1 MAVHRILLTVC
12 VIFLSC
18 LVSYTS
24 SFEPVEATLPS
35 RVNGTPK
42 KGSRH
47 HDIQETNPKPEDVEG
62 LGGGTGRSRSD
73 LGSLLG
79 KYQEAPVQGR
89 AGTGTQDAPD
99 IPVYE
104 KMTGSPV
111 GSGARK
117 VPEDPTPTSDVSEDQ
132 PDGLYPDRSARGEGQ
147 PTDSS
152 QPVGGMYPNPQD
164 IPPGYPIPGQQNP
177 GSGLP
182 EIPPG
187 YPIPGQQNPG
197 SGLPEIPPGYANP
210 GQNPGSGL
218 PEIPPG
224 YANPG
229 QQNPGSGLPEI
240 PPGYA
245 NPGSGLPEIPP
256 GYANPGQQNPG
267 SGLPEIPPGYN
278 IPGQQN
284 PGSGIPQIPPGFS
297 IPGHNAGSGFP
308 GMPPGVV
315 MPGIPPGTALPS
327 KWSVEIYP
335 NPQLQWVQCG
345 RPQASWLCDP
355 NSILTESDA
364 DFLSELLGNV
374 STSTDTPCVPQHRTE
389 RDVRKRSVNKSS
401 EFPGYT
407 IAVALV
413 PDIVKMFGERDRD
426 AIRRFSQVLLH
437 LWDPGDCDGGV
448 VLVYCQSSQRVYA
461 ARGDAA
467 ELKLTNQ
474 DVWKVHRDNRDA
486 LENNRTMEALTN
498 IILGYQH
505 ILQGTPGTEVDMEV
519 VYSSLTIVLF
529 LGAASACLVWFL
541 YIGRDRKYRFQAER
555 DARGKRGCKE
565 RLKRVCSREEGARGG
580 RHADE
585 GAEEEIMMET
595 VYSV

>member
-1 MAVHRILLTVC
+1 MVKCTGNRNTGQYSCYTSTMALQRILLAVF

-18 LVSYTS
+18 LVSDS
-24 SFEPVEATLPS
+24 STFNPVEATLPS
-35 RVNGTPK
+35 GVNGTPK
-42 KGSRH
+42 KGSSLRGV
-47 HDIQETNPKPEDVEG
+47 QETNPKPEDVEG
-62 LGGGTGRSRSD
+62 GGETLPD
-73 LGSLLG
+73 AGSLLG
-79 KYQEAPVQGR
+79 KYQEAPAQGR
-89 AGTGTQDAPD
+89 AGRGPQAEDVPF
-99 IPVYE
+99 YE

-111 GSGARK
+111 GSQK
-117 VPEDPTPTSDVSEDQ
+117 DPEEATPTTEVAEDQ
-132 PDGLYPDRSARGEGQ
+132 PDGLYPDMSARGEGN

-152 QPVGGMYPNPQD
+152 PPDRPDAGIHPNPQD
-164 IPPGYPIPGQQNP
+164 IPPGYPIPGQ
-177 GSGLP
+177 
-182 EIPPG
+182 
-187 YPIPGQQNPG
+187 
-197 SGLPEIPPGYANP
+197 
-210 GQNPGSGL
+210 QNPGSGL

-245 NPGSGLPEIPP
+245 NPGQQNPRSGLPKIPP

-267 SGLPEIPPGYN
+267 SGLPQIPPGYN

-284 PGSGIPQIPPGFS
+284 PGSGIPQIPPGYS
-297 IPGHNAGSGFP
+297 IPGMLP
-308 GMPPGVV
+308 GAV
-315 MPGIPPGTALPS
+315 MPGIPPGAPLPS

-335 NPQLQWVQCG
+335 NPQHQWLQCG

-355 NSILTESDA
+355 NSILTDSEA

-374 STSTDTPCVPQHRTE
+374 STSTGTPCVPQQRTE

-407 IAVALV
+407 ISVALV

-437 LWDPGDCDGGV
+437 LWDPGECDGGV

-474 DVWKVHRDNRDA
+474 DVWEVHRDNRDA

-541 YIGRDRKYRFQAER
+541 YIGRDRKYRFTAER
-555 DARGKRGCKE
+555 DALGKRGCKE
-565 RLKRVCSREEGARGG
+565 RLKRVCGRGESSRRG
-580 RHADE
+580 RRADE
-585 GAEEEIMMET
+585 VAEEEIMMET

>member
-1 MAVHRILLTVC
+1 MVGELQTNPLKP
-12 VIFLSC
+12 IFL
-18 LVSYTS
+18 LDIVKTKI
-24 SFEPVEATLPS
+24 TG
-35 RVNGTPK
+35 RG
-42 KGSRH
+42 GSGP
-47 HDIQETNPKPEDVEG
+47 QAEDV
-62 LGGGTGRSRSD
+62 
-73 LGSLLG
+73 
-79 KYQEAPVQGR
+79 PF
-89 AGTGTQDAPD
+89 
-99 IPVYE
+99 YE

-111 GSGARK
+111 GSRK
-117 VPEDPTPTSDVSEDQ
+117 DPEEPTPTSEVPEEQ
-132 PDGLYPDRSARGEGQ
+132 PDGLYPDMSARGEER
-147 PTDSS
+147 PTDDSS
-152 QPVGGMYPNPQD
+152 HPAQPGAGMHPNPQD

-177 GSGLP
+177 GSG
-182 EIPPG
+182 IPPG
-187 YPIPGQQNPG
+187 YANPGQQNPA

-218 PEIPPG
+218 PGIPPG

-229 QQNPGSGLPEI
+229 QQNPGSGLP
-240 PPGYA
+240 
-245 NPGSGLPEIPP
+245 
-256 GYANPGQQNPG
+256 Q
-267 SGLPEIPPGYN
+267 IPPGYN

-284 PGSGIPQIPPGFS
+284 PGSGIPQIPPGYS
-297 IPGHNAGSGFP
+297 IPGHNAGFP
-308 GMPPGVV
+308 GMPPGAV
-315 MPGIPPGTALPS
+315 MPGIPPGAPLPA

-374 STSTDTPCVPQHRTE
+374 STSTGTPCVPQHRTE
-389 RDVRKRSVNKSS
+389 RDVRKRTVNKSS

-437 LWDPGDCDGGV
+437 LWDPGECDGGV

-461 ARGDAA
+461 ARGEAA

-474 DVWKVHRDNRDA
+474 DVWEVHRDNRDA

-498 IILGYQH
+498 IILGYQR

-541 YIGRDRKYRFQAER
+541 YIGRDRKYRFTAER
-555 DARGKRGCKE
+555 DALGKRGCKD
-565 RLKRVCSREEGARGG
+565 RLKRVCSKGEGG
-580 RHADE
+580 RSGSRAD
-585 GAEEEIMMET
+585 GAGEEEIMMET